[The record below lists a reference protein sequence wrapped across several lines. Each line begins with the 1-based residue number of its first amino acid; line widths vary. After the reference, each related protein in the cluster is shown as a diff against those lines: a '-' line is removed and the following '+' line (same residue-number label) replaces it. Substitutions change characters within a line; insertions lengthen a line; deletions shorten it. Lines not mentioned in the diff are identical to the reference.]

1 MLLPNPRY
9 RLYTTWNS
17 YLSAWRMAVRSDQN
31 DETAHE
37 LLKKELRNRLKCNY
51 VELLPMC
58 RVGIYLGIRVLI
70 HPGTEVI
77 MSPYTIADVVN
88 MVIAAGGKP
97 VFADIEKETCN
108 INPEEVEKLI
118 GTKTGAVLITHLHGL
133 AASAEKIRE
142 LCDAHNIPL
151 IEDAAQAFGTRI
163 NSIWAGTIGDI
174 GVYSFGMYK
183 NINSWYGGALVAKN
197 PEIGRRATDELQKWP
212 RQPFNFLRKK
222 IFKGL
227 ATDIATWPPLFRPIT
242 SRVFRHGL
250 LHNIRW
256 INKRVETELDLRR
269 HDGIPSHYKARPT
282 SFQAQLAHSQLQSID
297 KHSQTRI
304 KYASLYYQALK
315 KQAKLTLP
323 PLRQDLSHIYTYFP
337 IQYHDRKQML
347 LELARRYRDVGAQH
361 LKNTADL
368 PGFKEF
374 ARDCPNAREVAENLI
389 LLPTYPR
396 YGASQ
401 VEQTAKAVLDFL
413 NDE

>member
-1 MLLPNPRY
+1 
-9 RLYTTWNS
+9 
-17 YLSAWRMAVRSDQN
+17 MAVHSDQN

-37 LLKKELRNRLKCNY
+37 LLKEELRSRLKCNY

-58 RVGIYLGIRVLI
+58 RVGIYLGIRLLI
-70 HPGTEVI
+70 RPGTEVI

-118 GTKTGAVLITHLHGL
+118 GAKTGAVIITHLHGL

-142 LCDAHNIPL
+142 LCDAHHVPL

-163 NSIWAGTIGDI
+163 NGAWAGTIGDV

-183 NINSWYGGALVAKN
+183 NINSWYGGALVAKD
-197 PEIGRRATDELQKWP
+197 PEFGRRVTEELQKWP
-212 RQPFNFLRKK
+212 RQPFSFLQKK
-222 IFKGL
+222 MTKGL
-227 ATDIATWPPLFRPIT
+227 ATDIVTWPPLFRPIT
-242 SRVFRHGL
+242 SQIFRYGL

-269 HDGIPSHYKARPT
+269 HDQIPSHYKARPT
-282 SFQAQLAHSQLQSID
+282 PFQARLAHSQLQSID
-297 KHSQTRI
+297 EHSQTRI
-304 KYASLYYQALK
+304 KYASLYYHSLKGQAR
-315 KQAKLTLP
+315 LTLP

-337 IQYHDRKQML
+337 IQYHDRKRL
-347 LELARRYRDVGAQH
+347 LLGLALRCRDVGAQH
-361 LKNTADL
+361 LKNAADL
-368 PGFKEF
+368 PGFKDF
-374 ARDCPNAREVAENLI
+374 ARNCPNAREVAECLI

-396 YGASQ
+396 YGTSQ
-401 VEQTAKAVLDFL
+401 VAQTAKAVLDFL
-413 NDE
+413 LASKW